1 MFEPFPGNY
10 VWNLST
16 NIALNTG
23 AQLNEVLDAIRPVIA
38 EAQNG
43 DDATA
48 AYLSAYEQLGDRL
61 MSLADEDVAAG
72 HTLSAA
78 DKYERAA
85 VYYLTGER
93 MQRVGYAP
101 RQVTYAK
108 MLDAFSSHLLYTDQ
122 PAERVEIPFGD
133 TSFPGIFYRS
143 PLGGERTPVIVH
155 VNGLDSTK
163 EMIYGAPLRNDLAR
177 RGISTLMVDHPGTGE
192 ALRLRGLTAVVNA
205 ETWGAACVDYLE
217 GRADVDPDRIGIVGW
232 SLGGYYAPRVAAF
245 EKRYKLCACWG
256 ANYNWGELQRRRAE
270 REGENPVPH
279 YWEHV
284 QWVWGKPSFEEFMD
298 FAPAVSLEGVVS
310 EITVPFL
317 VTHGSG
323 DRQIPLEYAHAQYKA
338 ATSSPDRELRLL
350 TERDGGVEHVGGDNM
365 LPAASIIADWV
376 AQRL

>member
-23 AQLNEVLDAIRPVIA
+23 AQLNEVLDAIRPVIERA
-38 EAQNG
+38 SEG
-43 DDATA
+43 DDATE
-48 AYLSAYEQLGDRL
+48 AYLEAYERLGDRIAE
-61 MSLADEDVAAG
+61 LADEDLLAG
-72 HTLSAA
+72 NALSAS

-93 MQRVGYAP
+93 MQRIGYAP
-101 RQVTYAK
+101 RERVYDK
-108 MLDAFSSHLLYTDQ
+108 MLSSFDAFLAHTDA

-133 TSFPGIFYRS
+133 TAFPGIFYRS
-143 PLGGERTPVIVH
+143 PLAGDRSPVIVH

-163 EMIYGAPLRNDLAR
+163 EMIYGAPLRNELAR
-177 RGISTLMVDHPGTGE
+177 RGISMLMVDHPGTGE
-192 ALRLRGLTAVVNA
+192 ALRLRGLTAQVESEA
-205 ETWGAACVDYLE
+205 WGGACVDYLE
-217 GRADVDPDRIGIVGW
+217 SRRDVDPERIGIVGW
-232 SLGGYYAPRVAAF
+232 SLGGYYAPRAAAF
-245 EKRYKLCACWG
+245 EKRFKLCACWG

-284 QWVWGKPSFEEFMD
+284 QWVWGKGSFEDFMK
-298 FAPAVSLEGVVS
+298 FAPAVTLEGVVS

-323 DRQIPLEYAHAQYKA
+323 DRQIPLEYAYAQYEGAVK
-338 ATSSPDRELRLL
+338 SPDRELKIL
-350 TERDGGVEHVGGDNM
+350 TEREGGIEHVGGDNM
-365 LPAASIIADWV
+365 LAASSIIADWV
-376 AQRL
+376 AARL

>member
-23 AQLNEVLDAIRPVIA
+23 AHLNEVIDAIQPVIDLSR
-38 EAQNG
+38 QG
-43 DDATA
+43 DEGTA
-48 AYLSAYEQLGDRL
+48 AYLKAYEALGDRIVE
-61 MSLADEDVAAG
+61 LADDDLAHG
-72 HTLSAA
+72 NRLSAS

-93 MQRVGYAP
+93 MQRVGYEP
-101 RQVTYAK
+101 RDAVYKK
-108 MLDAFSSHLLYTDQ
+108 MLGAFAAHLENTDE
-122 PAERVEIPFGD
+122 PAERVEIPYGEG
-133 TSFPGIFYRS
+133 SFPGIFYRS
-143 PLGGERTPVIVH
+143 PLAGSRSPVIVH

-163 EMIYGAPLRNDLAR
+163 EMIYGAPLRKDLSR
-177 RGISTLMVDHPGTGE
+177 RGISMLMVDHPGTGE
-192 ALRLRGLTAVVNA
+192 ALRLRGLTAVVEA
-205 ETWGAACVDYLE
+205 ETWAGACVDYLE
-217 GRADVDPDRIGIVGW
+217 GRDDVDPERIGIVGW
-232 SLGGYYAPRVAAF
+232 SLGGYYAPRAAAF
-245 EKRYKLCACWG
+245 EKRFKLCACWG

-284 QWVWGKPSFEEFMD
+284 QWVWGKPTFEEFME
-298 FAPAVSLEGVVS
+298 FAPAVTLEGVVS

-323 DRQIPLEYAHAQYKA
+323 DRQIPLEYAHAQYEA
-338 ATSSPDRELRLL
+338 AVQSPDRELRIL
-350 TERDGGVEHVGGDNM
+350 TSKDGGVEHVGGDNM

-376 AQRL
+376 SARL